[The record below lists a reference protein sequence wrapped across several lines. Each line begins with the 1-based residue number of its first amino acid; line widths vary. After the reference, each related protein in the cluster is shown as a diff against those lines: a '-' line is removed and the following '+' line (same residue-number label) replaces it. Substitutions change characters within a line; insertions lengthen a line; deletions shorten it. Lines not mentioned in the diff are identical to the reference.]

1 MDKTARNFDS
11 FVDWLIHARDTL
23 HLSPQQALASWVDAK
38 IPAPVNEQIINK
50 VAFFRRGC
58 ALMPG
63 DKLEI
68 SPEKRARLF
77 ARNTALNIIHRA
89 LQGEN
94 ILALELRNAPVVIL
108 AHDIE
113 SENEGG
119 CKMFCVAPPR
129 YVVERAFASIEER
142 FERART
148 VFDKHTIVPADH
160 LRKNF
165 KAEWAV
171 SGQNILNPPATS
183 LYNERMGGYEDSWE
197 KDGEYAK
204 PYTLV
209 LDLDAQSVVDND
221 ASRFTEAREMM
232 ERGRAGEKPFVRQIC
247 DIVGDAIM
255 KATGEHA
262 QFLTFTSEGAKPSYR
277 IYVRVT
283 APEQWTHTKTVALVF
298 ADLNDVSV
306 FVQKEII
313 SQVSARPWFRKGML
327 DTKTFSKGWDRIP
340 GMSKWN
346 KKKEKMR
353 FCQQAPM
360 SALSDLGAL
369 EDWNNSRERCLL
381 TSLGIVYDTPRA
393 PIKLGYRVS
402 ALKRTHSSLLDG
414 EKSADGEGTT
424 TIEAIINEILARY
437 PRACRSDFTPGK
449 CFIDYKDGAPYQ
461 AKLSCGKGN
470 VWCPYRCLEVDP
482 YDGTLVASER
492 ADKQHAPMNEG
503 KLACFIKLQEPFPC
517 LEVNCFSDKCRKEG
531 ERYFNIGRLMPE
543 QRTRLLRA
551 LYHSAD
557 GNIIEHLQP
566 TV

>member
-1 MDKTARNFDS
+1 MDMTARNFDS
-11 FVDWLIHARDTL
+11 LSNWLTHARDIL

-38 IPAPVNEQIINK
+38 VPAAANEQLINK

-58 ALMPG
+58 SLTPS

-77 ARNTALNIIHRA
+77 ARKNALDIIDRA
-89 LQGEN
+89 LHGEE
-94 ILALELRNAPVVIL
+94 ISATELRNAPVVIL

-129 YVVERAFASIEER
+129 YIVERSFASIEER
-142 FERART
+142 FERARA

-165 KAEWAV
+165 KSEWAV
-171 SGQNILNPPATS
+171 NGQNILNPPATS

-204 PYTLV
+204 PYALV
-209 LDLDAQSVVDND
+209 LDLDAQAVVDND
-221 ASRFTEAREMM
+221 AARFLEAREMM
-232 ERGRAGEKPFVRQIC
+232 EQGCAGEKPFVRQIC
-247 DIVGDAIM
+247 DIVADAIY
-255 KATGEHA
+255 KATGACA

-277 IYVRVT
+277 IYVRAT
-283 APEQWTHTKTVALVF
+283 APESWTHTKTVAMVF
-298 ADLNDVSV
+298 ADLNDVGA

-313 SQVSARPWFRKGML
+313 SQASTRTWFRKGML

-353 FCQQAPM
+353 FCQQMPLD
-360 SALSDLGAL
+360 ALSDSHAL
-369 EDWNNSRERCLL
+369 EDWAESREHCLL
-381 TSLGIVYDTPRA
+381 TSLGIVYDTPCA
-393 PIKLGYRVS
+393 PYKLGYRVS
-402 ALKRTHSSLLDG
+402 TLKRTHSSLLDG
-414 EKSADGEGTT
+414 ERSADGEGTT

-449 CFIDYKDGAPYQ
+449 CFIDYKDGVPYQ

-470 VWCPYRCLEVDP
+470 VWCPYRCLEVDQ
-482 YDGTLVASER
+482 YDGTLIASER
-492 ADKQHAPMNEG
+492 SDKQHAPMNEG

-551 LYHSAD
+551 LYHAAE
-557 GNIIEHLQP
+557 GNVIEPVQNL
-566 TV
+566 